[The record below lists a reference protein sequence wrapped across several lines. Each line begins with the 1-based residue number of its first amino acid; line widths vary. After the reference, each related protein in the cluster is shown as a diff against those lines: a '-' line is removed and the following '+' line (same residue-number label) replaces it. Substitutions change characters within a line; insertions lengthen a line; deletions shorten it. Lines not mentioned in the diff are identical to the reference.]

1 MGLCLG
7 LLCYFLL
14 LAPRLKNSKPI
25 SGKVMFLTGYEGKL
39 LVVKYVTKSLFEPS
53 LCIIIDMIRILRVK
67 KSYDH
72 ILLYNIVDML
82 VSMLN
87 YLSIT
92 KTYIHVH
99 VPETKKKDRKEK
111 KEGHGENDG
120 NILFKF
126 NHLETYK
133 RKEAVSLAASNHLK
147 PLL

>member
-1 MGLCLG
+1 
-7 LLCYFLL
+7 
-14 LAPRLKNSKPI
+14 
-25 SGKVMFLTGYEGKL
+25 
-39 LVVKYVTKSLFEPS
+39 
-53 LCIIIDMIRILRVK
+53 
-67 KSYDH
+67 
-72 ILLYNIVDML
+72 ML
-82 VSMLN
+82 VSMLH

-99 VPETKKKDRKEK
+99 ETKKKDRKEK

-133 RKEAVSLAASNHLK
+133 RKEAVSVGASNHLKSYQKKSNHLK